1 MNRITKYFHSL
12 LKKDRRKKDTP
23 DFPLMSI
30 IISPSTK
37 IDLYR
42 DVAKDF
48 IERVLEMAFE
58 DVWISDMSQLSDFK
72 ILFES
77 EGRDVEKYLLDMI
90 KRIYGV
96 DVSDIEDGNLVRIF
110 ERLD

>member
-1 MNRITKYFHSL
+1 MNRISKYFHSL
-12 LKKDRRKKDTP
+12 LKRDRRKKDTP
-23 DFPLMSI
+23 DFPLRSI

-42 DVAKDF
+42 DIAKEF
-48 IERVLEMAFE
+48 IERVLEMSPE
-58 DVWISDMSQLSDFK
+58 DVWISDWSQLSDFR

-77 EGRDVEKYLLDMI
+77 EVGDVEKYLLDKI

-110 ERLD
+110 ERLS